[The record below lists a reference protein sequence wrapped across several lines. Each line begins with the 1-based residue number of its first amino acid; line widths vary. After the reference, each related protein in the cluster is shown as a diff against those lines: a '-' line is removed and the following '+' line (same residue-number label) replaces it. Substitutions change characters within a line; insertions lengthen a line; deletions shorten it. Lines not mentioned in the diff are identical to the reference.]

1 MLHRVLNQT
10 HIASKMIHI
19 VLSSFVVSNRLMLC
33 LCCARFC
40 ETTHVTSNI
49 YKYIC
54 IHISYR
60 ILSFYLECYLKMA
73 FHFSW
78 LYYIK
83 PVRINHGTISWHHI
97 MAPPGSGLPGSTKEQ
112 KATNPRYF
120 RKKTIGYNRIL
131 LKESMEYFTT

>member
-33 LCCARFC
+33 LCCAIFC

-49 YKYIC
+49 YKYKYIYIYPLVFC
-54 IHISYR
+54 HS
-60 ILSFYLECYLKMA
+60 ILNAIFIAC
-73 FHFSW
+73 HFSW

-83 PVRINHGTISWHHI
+83 PVRIN
-97 MAPPGSGLPGSTKEQ
+97 
-112 KATNPRYF
+112 
-120 RKKTIGYNRIL
+120 
-131 LKESMEYFTT
+131 